1 MKHKH
6 AELIKAWAEDSE
18 SVQFRNKDYP
28 GADWYPIKSSGAFDY
43 GFCEFRLTP
52 KPEYRYFHLHDKMHE
67 ATGRRD
73 ITDNI
78 RATFIDGKLTA
89 VELITEG
96 DGE

>member
-6 AELIKAWAEDSE
+6 AEFIKAWAEDSA
-18 SVQFRNKDYP
+18 SVQFRNKNWP
-28 GADWYPIKSSGAFDY
+28 NAIWMPSNSSSVFDY
-43 GFCEFRLTP
+43 DFCEFRMTP
-52 KPEYRYFHLHDKMHE
+52 KPEYRYFHLHDKMHD

-78 RATFIDGKLTA
+78 RATFIEGKLTA

-96 DGE
+96 DGK